1 MKRRLV
7 LKMMRRMKSRLTPVV
22 ALAAW
27 LFILTSVAATS
38 AHAAGSWT
46 EGTVANAAGT
56 RNYKLWMPAGYD
68 ARKAAPL
75 VLMLHGC
82 LQTPD
87 DFAAGARMNEVADRY
102 TFLVVYAEQPATAN
116 PYKCWNWFDPAHQA
130 RGAGEPSL
138 LAAVM
143 ADVRAKHKV
152 DAQHVYAVGVSA
164 GGAMASVMG
173 AAYPDLFAGLG
184 VCAGVEY
191 KAATSVAAALA
202 AQQSGGAEPNG
213 QGTLAYQTIVAATP
227 LATPPRRRAATATR
241 ARPMRVI
248 VFHGTLDT
256 VVRPV
261 NGDQVITQWA
271 QTNDLLD
278 DARDNN
284 SVDDKPDNTSD
295 GEVPNGHKFTR
306 YVYHDAAGKTLL
318 EKWLIRDMKHAWS
331 GGAAAGSYTD
341 PQGVNAS
348 EEIWRFFRPTTT
360 TATPAKSSPA
370 RTPRRSRR

>member
-1 MKRRLV
+1 MKRRLTS
-7 LKMMRRMKSRLTPVV
+7 KMMRRMKRRLTPVV

-27 LFILTSVAATS
+27 LFMLTSVAATS
-38 AHAAGSWT
+38 ARAAGSWA

-56 RNYKLWMPAGYD
+56 RNYKLWIPAGYD
-68 ARKAAPL
+68 AGKAAPL

-102 TFLVVYAEQPATAN
+102 TFLVVYPEQPASAN

-138 LAAVM
+138 IAAVV

-173 AAYPDLFAGLG
+173 AAYPDIFAGLG
-184 VCAGVEY
+184 VCAGMEY
-191 KAATSVAAALA
+191 KAATSVTAALA

-213 QGTLAYQTIVAATP
+213 QGTLAYKAIVASQPFAVKGD
-227 LATPPRRRAATATR
+227 RASR
-241 ARPMRVI
+241 LRLRPMRVI

-284 SVDDKPDNTSD
+284 SVDDKPDGTID
-295 GEVPNGHKFTR
+295 GEVPNSHKFTR

-318 EKWLIRDMKHAWS
+318 EKWLVRDMKHAWP

-360 TATPAKSSPA
+360 TTTPAKSSPA